1 MTGQATL
8 HAPVDRV
15 WEALLDPAVLVRT
28 IPGCERLEA
37 TGEHSYAMTVTA
49 GVAAIKGTY
58 AGTCELRD
66 LQPHRSLVM
75 AAQGAGAPGT
85 LAADVK
91 VEFTDRGDGTTEV
104 CYDADTVVGGM
115 VGGVGQRMLTSVS
128 RRMANEFFSAVDG
141 ALTEAPE
148 AGAGAGAAPG
158 LAAGAPAVGSDG
170 QAPGA
175 VFTAPP
181 RVPAASSQR
190 DFLRGV
196 AVGAGLVALGVVLGA
211 VTGRRR

>member
-1 MTGQATL
+1 MKVTGQATL
-8 HAPVDRV
+8 HAPVEKV

-37 TGEHSYAMTVTA
+37 TGDHSYAMTVTA
-49 GVAAIKGTY
+49 GVASIKGTY

-66 LQPHRSLVM
+66 LAPHQSLVM

-91 VEFTDRGDGTTEV
+91 VGFADNGDGTTDV
-104 CYDADTVVGGM
+104 SYDADTVVGGM

-128 RRMANEFFSAVDG
+128 RRMANDFFSAVDE
-141 ALTEAPE
+141 ALTAQV
-148 AGAGAGAAPG
+148 GAGAP
-158 LAAGAPAVGSDG
+158 GAPSDG
-170 QAPGA
+170 AAPGA
-175 VFTAPP
+175 VFTAPT
-181 RVPAASSQR
+181 RAAVHDRQE
-190 DFLRGV
+190 FLKGV

-211 VTGRRR
+211 LTGRRR